1 MKSVVVNEIIGVNTD
16 CGLRAWCT
24 FPRMCDSL
32 IFDPTSISSPEPP
45 LFLSNGWGNWR
56 SERIQSQN
64 HKIVVPVWLRLR
76 EIVNPFDQEKF
87 SREIFLAHT
96 LLQFSLSTAE
106 ICMWWTRFYRAIG
119 DGFFRILLEVSDPI
133 AVQKDRGLGERHLS
147 NVTSFKVGFD
157 AKQKHP

>member
-24 FPRMCDSL
+24 FPRMCNSL
-32 IFDPTSISSPEPP
+32 IFDPTSISSPEP
-45 LFLSNGWGNWR
+45 LLLLSNGWGNGR
-56 SERIQSQN
+56 SARIQNRN
-64 HKIVVPVWLRLR
+64 HNFVVPVWLRLR

-87 SREIFLAHT
+87 SREIFRAHT

-106 ICMWWTRFYRAIG
+106 ICMWWTRFYRFYRFF
-119 DGFFRILLEVSDPI
+119 GFFQRLVIPV
-133 AVQKDRGLGERHLS
+133 AVQKDRGLRERDWF
-147 NVTSFKVGFD
+147 NETSFKVGFD